1 MQKAY
6 LLLSCEIGTEECVL
20 SDLQSISGVKIAIVT
35 YGAYD
40 IVAEIEA
47 NTQQEMDAMISSK
60 IRQLKHVRSSVTLH
74 AIC

>member
-6 LLLSCEIGTEECVL
+6 LLLSCEMGTEESVISAL
-20 SDLQSISGVKIAIVT
+20 KSIDGIKAAIVT

-40 IVAEIEA
+40 IVAEIQT
-47 NTQQEMDAMISSK
+47 NTQREMDDVISFK

-74 AIC
+74 ATD